1 MLKPVLSLAAA
12 GILGVVL
19 WKLLGLLLLPLVG
32 VAFAMLFAVIKIGL
46 IVGLICLVM
55 WLVRRNGHKEAGAA

>member
-46 IVGLICLVM
+46 IVGLVCLVA
-55 WLVRRNGHKEAGAA
+55 WLIRRSGRREAGAA

>member
-1 MLKPVLSLAAA
+1 MLKPALGLAAA

-32 VAFAMLFAVIKIGL
+32 VAFAMLLTVMKVIL
-46 IVGLICLVM
+46 IVGLVCLVA
-55 WLVRRNGHKEAGAA
+55 WLIRRTGSREAGAA